1 MRENEQIK
9 AMRAL
14 GMSDEE
20 IAEVLACDK
29 AIDQGKRTDFD
40 LDPEKEKQAK
50 KLANAGTRKK
60 PITFSQTP
68 KERKADEEKRSLI
81 EKIASKMEDF
91 HHMDEEIPASGV
103 DLVEIVNPER
113 EISFIIGENH
123 YSLTLT
129 RHRNN
134 KK

>member
-60 PITFSQTP
+60 PIAFSQAP
-68 KERKADEEKRSLI
+68 KERKIDEEKRMI
-81 EKIASKMEDF
+81 IDKIADICGNFAKCT
-91 HHMDEEIPASGV
+91 
-103 DLVEIVNPER
+103 EIVNPER

>member
-14 GMSDEE
+14 GMSEEE

-60 PITFSQTP
+60 PITFSQAP
-68 KERKADEEKRSLI
+68 KERKIDEEKRMII
-81 EKIASKMEDF
+81 EEIARTCEDF
-91 HHMDEEIPASGV
+91 AQT
-103 DLVEIVNPER
+103 VETVNVER

>member
-1 MRENEQIK
+1 MQENEQIK

-60 PITFSQTP
+60 PITFSQAP
-68 KERKADEEKRSLI
+68 KERKADEEKRMI
-81 EKIASKMEDF
+81 IAEIAKTCEDF
-91 HHMDEEIPASGV
+91 AQT
-103 DLVEIVNPER
+103 VETVNAER
-113 EISFIIGENH
+113 EISFTIGENH

-129 RHRNN
+129 RHRNT

>member
-60 PITFSQTP
+60 PITFSQAP
-68 KERKADEEKRSLI
+68 RERKIDEEKRMI
-81 EKIASKMEDF
+81 I
-91 HHMDEEIPASGV
+91 EEIARTCEKN
-103 DLVEIVNPER
+103 LAKCTEIVNPER

>member
-60 PITFSQTP
+60 PITFSQAP
-68 KERKADEEKRSLI
+68 KERKADEEKRMI
-81 EKIASKMEDF
+81 I
-91 HHMDEEIPASGV
+91 EEIARTCEKNFAKYT
-103 DLVEIVNPER
+103 EIVNVER

>member
-14 GMSDEE
+14 GMSEEE
-20 IAEVLACDK
+20 ITEVLACDK

-60 PITFSQTP
+60 PITFSQAP
-68 KERKADEEKRSLI
+68 KERKTDEEKRMI
-81 EKIASKMEDF
+81 IDKIAEACGNFTKYTA
-91 HHMDEEIPASGV
+91 IC
-103 DLVEIVNPER
+103 NPER
-113 EISFIIGENH
+113 EISLIIGENH

>member
-1 MRENEQIK
+1 MQENEQIK

-60 PITFSQTP
+60 PITFSQAP
-68 KERKADEEKRSLI
+68 KERKIDEEKRMI
-81 EKIASKMEDF
+81 IDKIADICGNFAKYTA
-91 HHMDEEIPASGV
+91 IC
-103 DLVEIVNPER
+103 NPER

>member
-60 PITFSQTP
+60 PITFSQAP
-68 KERKADEEKRSLI
+68 KERKADEEKRMI
-81 EKIASKMEDF
+81 I
-91 HHMDEEIPASGV
+91 EEIARSCEKN
-103 DLVEIVNPER
+103 LAKCTTICNPER

-129 RHRNN
+129 RHRNT